1 MDKKNP
7 NKLLAPDLSL
17 GKRRLIEAKKEEA
30 TKSCTTRPS
39 FLVVRCTEE
48 GKSLTKLSPFL
59 IYKGLKS
66 VVGEPKSVSKLH
78 KSMELLVEVDGK
90 THSDGLLRCR
100 RLCDLQVEVMPHKS
114 LNTSRGVISSRDL
127 LECSEKE
134 IVEGIEGV
142 IHARRITRRR
152 DGEEVKTATIILT
165 FGTRTPP
172 EYVKAGYLRVPVR
185 PYIPNPMRCFKCQ
198 GYGHDA
204 AVCKRNTVCARC
216 AGEGHEDKG
225 CTAQFKCPNCQAGHS
240 AYSKDCP
247 VWKQEVAVQEYK
259 ARNGCTFSQAKSSI
273 LALPKGQFGLTK
285 TYAQA
290 VAKIG
295 RSIATQTDTLTP
307 PPPPPPPTQKK
318 TPPKNTPLKKQES
331 PVVMLKN
338 RFSVL
343 ADESMETEQHVKI
356 NTPGEPGDIMSDT
369 GSPQRTQPDTPTS
382 TELEVDQLPK
392 GRNQSGEDA
401 RGERGGNDLR
411 SNQRDLPSPE
421 RKTSP
426 KRGLSS
432 SPSKPKNKNTKVT
445 GIKGNP
451 SGGLPRPNSSK

>member
-1 MDKKNP
+1 MDTARQSARGTLCVPDVLESVMRTRAAQPSSNAQTV
-7 NKLLAPDLSL
+7 KLATQPTPRTALC
-17 GKRRLIEAKKEEA
+17 GNRRLPCR
-30 TKSCTTRPS
+30 STRQETDVP
-39 FLVVRCTEE
+39 L
-48 GKSLTKLSPFL
+48 
-59 IYKGLKS
+59 
-66 VVGEPKSVSKLH
+66 
-78 KSMELLVEVDGK
+78 
-90 THSDGLLRCR
+90 
-100 RLCDLQVEVMPHKS
+100 
-114 LNTSRGVISSRDL
+114 
-127 LECSEKE
+127 
-134 IVEGIEGV
+134 
-142 IHARRITRRR
+142 ARRNR
-152 DGEEVKTATIILT
+152 L
-165 FGTRTPP
+165 
-172 EYVKAGYLRVPVR
+172 YW
-185 PYIPNPMRCFKCQ
+185 PY
-198 GYGHDA
+198 
-204 AVCKRNTVCARC
+204 
-216 AGEGHEDKG
+216 
-225 CTAQFKCPNCQAGHS
+225 
-240 AYSKDCP
+240 
-247 VWKQEVAVQEYK
+247 
-259 ARNGCTFSQAKSSI
+259 
-273 LALPKGQFGLTK
+273 GLTK

-290 VAKIG
+290 VAKKG

-343 ADESMETEQHVKI
+343 ADESMETEQHVKT

-401 RGERGGNDLR
+401 RGERGGNNFR
-411 SNQRDLPSPE
+411 SNQRDLTSPE

-451 SGGLPRPNSSK
+451 SVGLPRPNSSK